1 MFKELI
7 EIILDRNSNLSIRT
21 AIWTNLF
28 KLYNLIVD
36 KSKLFFMRTLGFNQS
51 IIEQYMWDQSLII
64 LVNGI

>member
-7 EIILDRNSNLSIRT
+7 EIIRDRNNNLSIRT